1 MTATVIANNPLRV
14 GLQSARAN
22 LLPGLIVQSAMAV
35 IVAAYYLYAP
45 AHGWLELVAAA
56 KSRYGF
62 GFSAGGAAI
71 AGAFV
76 PELLRIACF
85 QQGKPRVENA
95 RNLVFTIPFWA
106 FNGFMVDLLYRGQ
119 ALCFGTAVTPMV
131 IVKKVLVDQF
141 IYNVIYAAPI
151 TAIGYHWKNEG
162 YSWTHARS
170 WFTRAYYAERILP
183 ALVATWGVWIPLVS
197 LIYALP
203 PLLQT
208 PLFTLALSL
217 WVMIY
222 TWMAEQHSQR

>member
-1 MTATVIANNPLRV
+1 MTAAAISNNPLRA
-14 GLQSARAN
+14 GLLSARAN
-22 LLPGLIVQSAMAV
+22 LLPGLIVQSVMAI
-35 IVAAYYLYAP
+35 IVAMYYLYAP
-45 AHGWLELVAAA
+45 AHAWLLLVADA
-56 KSRYGF
+56 KARYGF
-62 GFSAGGAAI
+62 GFSIAGAI
-71 AGAFV
+71 VAGAFV

-85 QQGKPRVENA
+85 QHGKPRVENA
-95 RNLVFTIPFWA
+95 RNLLFTIPFWA
-106 FNGFMVDLLYRGQ
+106 FNGFMVDALYRGQ
-119 ALCFGTAVTPMV
+119 ALWFGTAVTSIV

-141 IYNVIYAAPI
+141 IYNVVYAAPV

-162 YSWTHARS
+162 YSWANARS

-203 PLLQT
+203 SLLQT

-222 TWMAEQHSQR
+222 TWMAEQHS